1 MTAWLQLLGACVART
16 LGGAALGLAGP
27 GVSAADKE
35 SPGPLDTC
43 EPRYSRTTGPGAAVR
58 LETSDA
64 LTSATLVFLSSRP
77 PILSCGF
84 ATQQRRPF
92 LSAAAPRF

>member
-58 LETSDA
+58 LERHRMP
-64 LTSATLVFLSSRP
+64 LLVRRWCFL
-77 PILSCGF
+77 
-84 ATQQRRPF
+84 
-92 LSAAAPRF
+92 APGPQF